1 MLHQA
6 CLVPRIPSAAAAH
19 VGARIAAER
28 KRRGLTQ
35 DQLAVLS
42 EIDSSNIRSYES
54 GRAMLSVQTLVRIAE
69 ALKAEPGEFLDG
81 LTSEM
86 FGGVAMPKRRA
97 G

>member
-1 MLHQA
+1 M
-6 CLVPRIPSAAAAH
+6 PRIPSAAAAH
-19 VGARIAAER
+19 VGAAIAAER

-42 EIDSSNIRSYES
+42 DIDSSNIRSYES

-69 ALKAEPGEFLDG
+69 ALKTEPGEFLDG

-86 FGGVAMPKRRA
+86 FGSEVGARRRA